1 MREALLLSTTRTL
14 MFLGAKG
21 MRLLRLLAAVGPLVS
36 HRCCLEGLLIAA
48 ACCFGRGLGS
58 LRPQVTSGPPKAAHG
73 AAHSGCC
80 TLALLAAGL
89 RAACVALNRTVLVP
103 DTHVCAAAVD
113 AACVLGTGSATR
125 QLACNQICLNFR
137 PAPACACALVS
148 GPITKISGAA
158 RQDHS
163 PATLHSCCGAGLLP
177 SCYL

>member
-1 MREALLLSTTRTL
+1 

-58 LRPQVTSGPPKAAHG
+58 LRSQVTSGPPKAAHG

-80 TLALLAAGL
+80 ALTLLAAGL

-113 AACVLGTGSATR
+113 AACALGTGSATR
-125 QLACNQICLNFR
+125 QLACNQICLNFCPSASLCLCPSIRANNENIWRR
-137 PAPACACALVS
+137 PP
-148 GPITKISGAA
+148 GPLSCHVA
-158 RQDHS
+158 R
-163 PATLHSCCGAGLLP
+163 SCCGAGLLP